1 MYFQILRQNN
11 GNYVRRYT
19 THSKNASPTF
29 AKSLNK
35 SRIKFFDIMKK
46 KLASVSL
53 LLLAFAANAQMTTM
67 STAPSIEKPEY
78 NKWSIELN
86 GGVNK
91 PTRAMT
97 PGYATESLNLFHGD
111 LGVRYMFNPKFGVK
125 LDVGYDQ
132 FTEKNNTPDFESR
145 YVRASLQGVINVG
158 RALNFETWTNTIGIL
173 AHGGFGVSQISTETG
188 FGGQDYMA
196 HGIAGLTGQIKLSN
210 RVALTG
216 DLTGIINGRQNWNFD
231 GMGNTTTDSFDG
243 ILLNASVGLTFY
255 LGKNEKHADWYSE
268 ENERLN
274 KLEDRVTTIE
284 TGLIDSDKD
293 GVADLYDLEP
303 NTIAGVAVNTKGQ
316 SIDNNQNGV
325 PDELE
330 SYLEKTYGQNG
341 KDATNSTVEEL
352 INGGY
357 VNVYFDFNSSKPT
370 NASLSGV
377 DFLVKYLK
385 NNPGKSADIIG
396 YADEI
401 GKTSYNT
408 QLSRK
413 RAEAVKKV
421 AVNAGIDAS
430 RLNVI
435 ANGEDTSV
443 NKNSKEARQ
452 IVRRVTFQVK

>member
-1 MYFQILRQNN
+1 
-11 GNYVRRYT
+11 
-19 THSKNASPTF
+19 
-29 AKSLNK
+29 
-35 SRIKFFDIMKK
+35 MKK
-46 KLASVSL
+46 KFASLSFL
-53 LLLAFAANAQMTTM
+53 IIAFSASAQNMTT
-67 STAPSIEKPEY
+67 TPAPTVDQSEY
-78 NKWSIELN
+78 NKWSLELN

-91 PTRAMT
+91 PMRAMT
-97 PGYATESLNLFHGD
+97 PGYSTATLNPFHAD
-111 LGVRYMFNPKFGVK
+111 LGVRYMFSPKFGVK

-132 FTEKNNTPDFESR
+132 FTERDDTPEFESR
-145 YVRASLQGVINVG
+145 SVRASLQGVVNIG
-158 RALNFETWTNTIGIL
+158 RALNFETWTNTIGVL

-188 FGGQDYMA
+188 YGGQDYMG
-196 HGIAGLTGQIKLSN
+196 HGILGLTGQIKLSN

-216 DLTGIINGRQNWNFD
+216 DLTGIVNGRQNWNFD
-231 GMGNTTTDSFDG
+231 GMGPAAPRGFDG
-243 ILLNASVGLTFY
+243 VLLNASVGLTFY
-255 LGKNEKHADWYSE
+255 LGKNERHADWVGE
-268 ENERLN
+268 
-274 KLEDRVTTIE
+274 EDRITALEKRVDLVE
-284 TGLIDSDKD
+284 TGLLDTDKD

-303 NTIAGVAVNTKGQ
+303 NSIAGVAVNTKGQ
-316 SIDNNQNGV
+316 SIDTNQNGV

-330 SYLEKTYGQNG
+330 SYLDKTYERKGSGTVN
-341 KDATNSTVEEL
+341 TNNTVEEL

-357 VNVYFDFNSSKPT
+357 VNVYFDFNSAKPT

-401 GKTSYNT
+401 GSSSYNT
-408 QLSRK
+408 ELSRK

-421 AVNAGIDAS
+421 ATNAGIDAS

>member
-1 MYFQILRQNN
+1 
-11 GNYVRRYT
+11 
-19 THSKNASPTF
+19 
-29 AKSLNK
+29 
-35 SRIKFFDIMKK
+35 MKK
-46 KLASVSL
+46 TLASVSFL
-53 LLLAFAANAQMTTM
+53 VLSFAASAQNMATT
-67 STAPSIEKPEY
+67 AAQPSVDKPAY
-78 NKWSIELN
+78 DRWSIELN

-91 PTRAMT
+91 PTRALT
-97 PGYATESLNLFHGD
+97 PGYSTATLNPFHAD

-125 LDVGYDQ
+125 LDFGYDQ
-132 FTEKNNTPDFESR
+132 FQERDNTAAFESR
-145 YVRASLQGVINVG
+145 SIRTSLQGVVNIG

-173 AHGGFGVSQISTETG
+173 AHGGFGVSQLTSDNG
-188 FGGQDYMA
+188 FDGEDYMG
-196 HGIAGLTGQIKLSN
+196 HGILGLTGQIRLSN
-210 RVALTG
+210 SIALTG
-216 DLTGIINGRQNWNFD
+216 DLTGIVNGRQNHNFD
-231 GMGNTTTDSFDG
+231 GMGQTTTGSFDG
-243 ILLNASVGLTFY
+243 VLLNASVGLTFY
-255 LGKNEKHADWYSE
+255 LGKNEKHADWFSE

-284 TGLIDSDKD
+284 TNLIDTDKD

-303 NTIAGVAVNTKGQ
+303 NTVSGVAVNTKGQ
-316 SIDNNQNGV
+316 SIDTNQNGV

-330 SYLEKTYGQNG
+330 SYLEKTYVQKGG
-341 KDATNSTVEEL
+341 ETATNNTVEEL

-396 YADEI
+396 YSDEI
-401 GKTSYNT
+401 GSSDYNSE
-408 QLSRK
+408 LSRK
-413 RAEAVKKV
+413 RAEAVKNV
-421 AVNAGIDAS
+421 AINAGIDAS

-452 IVRRVTFQVK
+452 IVRRVTFKVK

>member
-1 MYFQILRQNN
+1 
-11 GNYVRRYT
+11 
-19 THSKNASPTF
+19 
-29 AKSLNK
+29 
-35 SRIKFFDIMKK
+35 MKK
-46 KLASVSL
+46 KLVSASL
-53 LLLAFAANAQMTTM
+53 LLLSFAAGAQNMATT
-67 STAPSIEKPEY
+67 STTPRVEQEY

-97 PGYATESLNLFHGD
+97 PGYTTESANFFHGD
-111 LGVRYMFNPKFGVK
+111 LGVRYMFNPKFGLK

-132 FTEKNNTPDFESR
+132 FKEKKDTPDFESR
-145 YVRASLQGVINVG
+145 YVRASLQGVVNVG
-158 RALNFETWTNTIGIL
+158 RALNFETWTNTIGLL
-173 AHGGFGVSQISTETG
+173 AHGGFGVGQISTETG
-188 FGGQDYMA
+188 FGGQDYVA
-196 HGIAGLTGQIKLSN
+196 HGIAGLTGQIRLSN

-216 DLTGIINGRQNWNFD
+216 DLTGIVNGRQNWNFD
-231 GMGNTTTDSFDG
+231 GMGTTNSNSSFDG
-243 ILLNASVGLTFY
+243 VLLNASVGLTFY
-255 LGKNEKHADWYSE
+255 LGKNEKHADWVGE
-268 ENERLN
+268 
-274 KLEDRVTTIE
+274 EDRIGELEKRVDLIE
-284 TGLIDSDKD
+284 TGLLDTDKD

-303 NTIAGVAVNTKGQ
+303 NSIAGVAVNTKGQ
-316 SIDNNQNGV
+316 SIDTNQNGV

-330 SYLEKTYGQNG
+330 SYLDKTYEKKGAGVN
-341 KDATNSTVEEL
+341 TNNTVEEL

-401 GKTSYNT
+401 GNTSYNT
-408 QLSRK
+408 ELSRK

>member
-1 MYFQILRQNN
+1 
-11 GNYVRRYT
+11 
-19 THSKNASPTF
+19 
-29 AKSLNK
+29 
-35 SRIKFFDIMKK
+35 MKK
-46 KLASVSL
+46 KLVSASL
-53 LLLAFAANAQMTTM
+53 LLLSFAAGAQNMATT
-67 STAPSIEKPEY
+67 STKPIVDQEY

-97 PGYATESLNLFHGD
+97 PGYTTESLNFFHGD

-132 FTEKNNTPDFESR
+132 FKEKKDTPDFESR

-231 GMGNTTTDSFDG
+231 GMGNTTTGSFDG

-255 LGKNEKHADWYSE
+255 LGKNERHADWVGE
-268 ENERLN
+268 
-274 KLEDRVTTIE
+274 EDRIGELEKRVDLIE
-284 TGLIDSDKD
+284 TGLLDTDKD

-303 NTIAGVAVNTKGQ
+303 NSIAGVAVNTKGQ

-330 SYLEKTYGQNG
+330 SYLDKTYEKKGSG
-341 KDATNSTVEEL
+341 TATNNTVEEL

-401 GKTSYNT
+401 GNTNYNT
-408 QLSRK
+408 ELSRK

-421 AVNAGIDAS
+421 AINAGIDAS

>member
-1 MYFQILRQNN
+1 
-11 GNYVRRYT
+11 
-19 THSKNASPTF
+19 
-29 AKSLNK
+29 
-35 SRIKFFDIMKK
+35 MKK

-53 LLLAFAANAQMTTM
+53 LLLTIAAGAQNMATT
-67 STAPSIEKPEY
+67 SAQPTIEKPAY
-78 NKWSIELN
+78 NKWSLELN
-86 GGVNK
+86 GGLNK
-91 PTRAMT
+91 PLRAIT
-97 PGYATESLNLFHGD
+97 PGYSTETVSPFHAD
-111 LGVRYMFNPKFGVK
+111 LGVRYMFNPKFGLK

-132 FTEKNNTPDFESR
+132 FQERDDTPEFDSK
-145 YVRASLQGVINVG
+145 YYRASLQGVINLG
-158 RALNFETWTNTIGIL
+158 RALNFETWTNTFGLL
-173 AHGGFGVSQISTETG
+173 AHGGFGVSQLSNDDG
-188 FGGQDYMA
+188 FDGKDYMA
-196 HGIAGLTGQIKLSN
+196 HGIMGLTGQVRLSN

-216 DLTGIINGRQNWNFD
+216 DLTGIVNGRQNHNFD
-231 GMGNTTTDSFDG
+231 GHGVPTTGSLDG
-243 ILLNASVGLTFY
+243 VLLNASIGLTFY

-274 KLEDRVTTIE
+274 QLENRVTTIE
-284 TGLIDSDKD
+284 TGLIDTDKD

-303 NTIAGVAVNTKGQ
+303 NTVSGVAVNTKGQ
-316 SIDNNQNGV
+316 SIDTNQNGV

-330 SYLEKTYGQNG
+330 SYLDKTYVRQGSQT
-341 KDATNSTVEEL
+341 ATNNTVEEL

-385 NNPGKSADIIG
+385 NNPGKSADIVG

-401 GKTSYNT
+401 GSSSYNT
-408 QLSRK
+408 ELSRK

-421 AVNAGIDAS
+421 AENAGIDAS

-452 IVRRVTFQVK
+452 IVRRVTFKVK

>member
-1 MYFQILRQNN
+1 
-11 GNYVRRYT
+11 
-19 THSKNASPTF
+19 
-29 AKSLNK
+29 
-35 SRIKFFDIMKK
+35 MKK
-46 KLASVSL
+46 KFASVSL
-53 LLLAFAANAQMTTM
+53 ILLSFAASAQNVATT
-67 STAPSIEKPEY
+67 SIQPSVDVPGY

-91 PTRAMT
+91 PLRAMS
-97 PGYATESLNLFHGD
+97 PGYSTATLNPFHAD
-111 LGVRYMFNPKFGVK
+111 LGVRYMFSPTFGAK

-132 FTEKNNTPDFESR
+132 FQERDDTRDFESR
-145 YVRASLQGVINVG
+145 YVRTSLQGVINLG

-173 AHGGFGVSQISTETG
+173 AHGGVGVSQISTETG
-188 FGGQDYMA
+188 YGGQDYMG
-196 HGIAGLTGQIKLSN
+196 HGILGLTGQIRLSN
-210 RVALTG
+210 RIALTG
-216 DLTGIINGRQNWNFD
+216 DLTGIVNGRQNWNFD
-231 GMGNTTTDSFDG
+231 GMGRTRTGSFDG
-243 ILLNASVGLTFY
+243 VLLNASVGLTFY
-255 LGKNEKHADWYSE
+255 LGKNEKHADWYSV
-268 ENERLN
+268 ENERLS

-284 TGLIDSDKD
+284 TGLIDTDKD

-303 NTIAGVAVNTKGQ
+303 NTTSGVAVNTKGQ
-316 SIDNNQNGV
+316 SIDTNQNGV

-341 KDATNSTVEEL
+341 KGATNNTVEEL

-396 YADEI
+396 YSDEI
-401 GKTSYNT
+401 GGSSYNT
-408 QLSRK
+408 ELSRK
-413 RAEAVKKV
+413 RAEAVKNV
-421 AVNAGIDAS
+421 ATNAGIDAS

>member
-1 MYFQILRQNN
+1 
-11 GNYVRRYT
+11 
-19 THSKNASPTF
+19 
-29 AKSLNK
+29 
-35 SRIKFFDIMKK
+35 MKK
-46 KLASVSL
+46 KLASLSL
-53 LLLAFAANAQMTTM
+53 VLLSFAANAQNMATT
-67 STAPSIEKPEY
+67 STQSSVDQPAY

-91 PTRAMT
+91 PMRSMT
-97 PGYATESLNLFHGD
+97 PGYSSETFGLFHTD
-111 LGVRYMFNPKFGVK
+111 LGVRYMFNPKFGLK

-132 FTEKNNTPDFESR
+132 LQERNDTPEFDSK
-145 YVRASLQGVINVG
+145 YYRASLQGVVNLG
-158 RALNFETWTNTIGIL
+158 RALNFETWTNTFGLL
-173 AHGGFGVSQISTETG
+173 AHGGFGVSQLSNDDG
-188 FGGQDYMA
+188 FDGKDYMA
-196 HGIAGLTGQIKLSN
+196 HGIMGLTGQVRLSN

-216 DLTGIINGRQNWNFD
+216 DLTGIINGRQNHNFD
-231 GMGNTTTDSFDG
+231 GHG
-243 ILLNASVGLTFY
+243 IPNNSSLEGVLLNASVGLTFY

-268 ENERLN
+268 DNERLN

-284 TGLIDSDKD
+284 TNLIDTDKD

-303 NTIAGVAVNTKGQ
+303 NTVSGVAVNTKGQ

-330 SYLEKTYGQNG
+330 SYLDKTYAKKGSEG
-341 KDATNSTVEEL
+341 ATNNTVEEL

-385 NNPGKSADIIG
+385 NNPGKTADIIG

-401 GKTSYNT
+401 GNSSYNIE
-408 QLSRK
+408 LSRK

-421 AVNAGIDAS
+421 AENAGIDAS

-443 NKNSKEARQ
+443 NKKSKEARQ

>member
-1 MYFQILRQNN
+1 
-11 GNYVRRYT
+11 
-19 THSKNASPTF
+19 
-29 AKSLNK
+29 
-35 SRIKFFDIMKK
+35 MKK

-53 LLLAFAANAQMTTM
+53 LLLTFAAGAQNMATT
-67 STAPSIEKPEY
+67 SAQPTIEKPAY
-78 NKWSIELN
+78 NKWSLELN
-86 GGVNK
+86 GGLNK
-91 PTRAMT
+91 PLRAIT
-97 PGYATESLNLFHGD
+97 PGYSTETASPFHAD
-111 LGVRYMFNPKFGVK
+111 LGVRYMFNPKFGLK

-132 FTEKNNTPDFESR
+132 FQERDDTPEFDSK
-145 YVRASLQGVINVG
+145 YYRASLQGVINLG
-158 RALNFETWTNTIGIL
+158 RALNFETWTNTFGLL
-173 AHGGFGVSQISTETG
+173 AHGGFGVSQLSNDDG
-188 FGGQDYMA
+188 FDGKDYMA
-196 HGIAGLTGQIKLSN
+196 HGIMGLTGQVRLSN

-216 DLTGIINGRQNWNFD
+216 DLTGIVNGRQNHNFD
-231 GMGNTTTDSFDG
+231 GHGVPTTGSLDG
-243 ILLNASVGLTFY
+243 VLLNASIGLTFY

-274 KLEDRVTTIE
+274 QLENRVTTIE
-284 TGLIDSDKD
+284 TGLIDTDKD

-303 NTIAGVAVNTKGQ
+303 NTVSGVAVNTKGQ
-316 SIDNNQNGV
+316 SIDTNQNGV

-330 SYLEKTYGQNG
+330 SYLDKTYVRQGSQT
-341 KDATNSTVEEL
+341 ATNNTVEEL

-385 NNPGKSADIIG
+385 NNPGKSADIVG

-401 GKTSYNT
+401 GSSSYNT
-408 QLSRK
+408 ELSRK

-421 AVNAGIDAS
+421 AENAGIDAS

-443 NKNSKEARQ
+443 NKDSKEARQ
-452 IVRRVTFQVK
+452 IVRRVTFKVK

>member
-1 MYFQILRQNN
+1 
-11 GNYVRRYT
+11 
-19 THSKNASPTF
+19 
-29 AKSLNK
+29 
-35 SRIKFFDIMKK
+35 MKK

-53 LLLAFAANAQMTTM
+53 LLLAFTAGAQNMATT
-67 STAPSIEKPEY
+67 SATPSVDKQEY

-91 PTRAMT
+91 PTRTMT
-97 PGYATESLNLFHGD
+97 PGYTTESLNFFHAD
-111 LGVRYMFNPKFGVK
+111 LGARYMFNPKFGVK

-132 FTEKNNTPDFESR
+132 FQEKDDTPEFESR

-158 RALNFETWTNTIGIL
+158 RALNFETWTNTIGVL
-173 AHGGFGVSQISTETG
+173 AHGGFGVAQISTETG
-188 FGGQDYMA
+188 PGGQDYMA
-196 HGIAGLTGQIKLSN
+196 HGIAGITGQIKLSN

-216 DLTGIINGRQNWNFD
+216 DLTGIVNGRQNWNFD
-231 GMGNTTTDSFDG
+231 GMGNTTSGSFDG
-243 ILLNASVGLTFY
+243 VLLNASVGLTFY
-255 LGKNEKHADWYSE
+255 LGKNEKHADWVGE
-268 ENERLN
+268 
-274 KLEDRVTTIE
+274 EDRIDELEQRIALIE
-284 TGLIDSDKD
+284 TGLLDTDKD

-303 NTIAGVAVNTKGQ
+303 NTITGVAVNTKGQ

-341 KDATNSTVEEL
+341 KGATNSTVEEL

-401 GKTSYNT
+401 GSSNNNT
-408 QLSRK
+408 ELSRK

-421 AVNAGIDAS
+421 AENAGIDAS